1 MMSTILVT
9 GASGQLGSEIRER
22 SGRYSGYTFVFTD
35 TDELD
40 ITDPEATA
48 SFIQELSPSWIINCA
63 AYTAVDKAEE
73 DEETATL
80 INAVGVVNIVSALAG
95 SDCRLIHISTDYV
108 FDGTSS
114 VPYLEDDTPSP
125 DSAYGRSKLA
135 GEKAAMT
142 WPQTLIIRTSWLYSS
157 YGNNFVKTILGKAGS
172 LQSINVVFDQTGSPT
187 YAADLASAIL
197 EIIGGVIQNRHV
209 FVPGIFNYS
218 NEGVCSWFDLATE
231 IVAVAG
237 SECRVMPVR
246 SSAYPSR
253 VRRPAYSVL
262 DKTRIRENYNLTIP
276 YWRISLNNCISKINR
291 T

>member
-1 MMSTILVT
+1 MSTILVT

-22 SGRYSGYTFVFTD
+22 SARYGGYTFVFTD
-35 TDELD
+35 TGELD
-40 ITDPEATA
+40 ITDRDATA
-48 SFIQELSPSWIINCA
+48 SFIAELSPSWIINCA

-80 INAVGVVNIVSALAG
+80 INAGGVENIVSALAG

-114 VPYLEDDTPSP
+114 VPYLENDAPSP

-135 GEKAAMT
+135 GEKAAMN

-172 LQSINVVFDQTGSPT
+172 AQSINVVFDQTGSPT
-187 YAADLASAIL
+187 YAADLAAAIL
-197 EIIGGVIQNRHV
+197 EIISGVIQNRYV

-218 NEGVCSWFDLATE
+218 NEGVCSWYDLAVE
-231 IVAVAG
+231 IVSVAG
-237 SECRVMPVR
+237 SECKVIPVR

-262 DKTRIRENYNLTIP
+262 DKSRIRENYSLTIP
-276 YWRISLNNCISKINR
+276 YWRTSLNNCISKINR

>member
-1 MMSTILVT
+1 MMSIILVT

-35 TDELD
+35 TGELD
-40 ITDPEATA
+40 ITDSKATA
-48 SFIQELSPSWIINCA
+48 SFIAELSPSWIINCA
-63 AYTAVDKAEE
+63 AYTAVDKAED

-80 INAVGVVNIVSALAG
+80 INAGGVENIVSALTG

-108 FDGTSS
+108 FDGTSP
-114 VPYLEDDTPSP
+114 VPYLENDTPSP

-135 GEKAAMT
+135 GEKAAMD
-142 WPQTLIIRTSWLYSS
+142 WPQTVIIRTSWLYSS
-157 YGNNFVKTILGKAGS
+157 YGNNFVKTILNKAGS
-172 LQSINVVFDQTGSPT
+172 SPSINVVFDQTGSPT

-197 EIIGGVIQNRHV
+197 EIISGVIQNRHV

-218 NEGVCSWFDLATE
+218 NEGVCSWYDLARE
-231 IVAVAG
+231 IVTAAG
-237 SECRVMPVR
+237 SECEVIPVR
-246 SSAYPSR
+246 SSAYPSK

-262 DKTRIRENYNLTIP
+262 DKTRIRESYNITIP
-276 YWRISLNNCISKINR
+276 HWRTSLNNCISKINR